1 MDRKQFTFYDSFAI
15 AAKKLKSKQ
24 ARCEF
29 YDAICDYALHE
40 TEPDLETISDAA
52 AMGYALVK
60 PILDASRRKAKS
72 GQKGGSAK
80 ADEKQEETESI
91 EEAYHEQE
99 EDESKPEAN
108 EEQEEDESKNKDKKK
123 DKKKNKDKCL
133 NTPLTPQRREQ
144 MIYEVFNEHRADLPM
159 AVLEWVQYKIEKRQ
173 PYQETGLRNLLAQ
186 IRNSADEYGDEA
198 MVNVIRRSMSANY
211 QGIVFDWLKKEPQ
224 PKPKQY
230 TTQENYTAP
239 AKKLTVDEL
248 YGLVDKI

>member
-29 YDAICDYALHE
+29 YEAICDYALHE

-91 EEAYHEQE
+91 EEAYPEQE

-108 EEQEEDESKNKDKKK
+108 EEQEEDESKNKDK
-123 DKKKNKDKCL
+123 
-133 NTPLTPQRREQ
+133 
-144 MIYEVFNEHRADLPM
+144 
-159 AVLEWVQYKIEKRQ
+159 
-173 PYQETGLRNLLAQ
+173 
-186 IRNSADEYGDEA
+186 
-198 MVNVIRRSMSANY
+198 
-211 QGIVFDWLKKEPQ
+211 
-224 PKPKQY
+224 
-230 TTQENYTAP
+230 
-239 AKKLTVDEL
+239 
-248 YGLVDKI
+248 

>member
-52 AMGYALVK
+52 AMGYELVK

-80 ADEKQEETESI
+80 ADEKQEETGSI
-91 EEAYHEQE
+91 EEAY
-99 EDESKPEAN
+99 P
-108 EEQEEDESKNKDKKK
+108 EQEEDESKNKDKKK

-230 TTQENYTAP
+230 TTQENYTAQ

>member
-1 MDRKQFTFYDSFAI
+1 
-15 AAKKLKSKQ
+15 
-24 ARCEF
+24 
-29 YDAICDYALHE
+29 
-40 TEPDLETISDAA
+40 
-52 AMGYALVK
+52 
-60 PILDASRRKAKS
+60 
-72 GQKGGSAK
+72 
-80 ADEKQEETESI
+80 
-91 EEAYHEQE
+91 
-99 EDESKPEAN
+99 
-108 EEQEEDESKNKDKKK
+108 
-123 DKKKNKDKCL
+123 
-133 NTPLTPQRREQ
+133 